1 MFQRY
6 NLMELMEKGL
16 QFFEIDIKQE
26 IFKILW
32 LFLNVSI
39 LITLK
44 EVIPSFEENC
54 KVLLKKHKKL

>member
-1 MFQRY
+1 
-6 NLMELMEKGL
+6 MELMGKGL

-26 IFKILW
+26 NFKILW

-44 EVIPSFEENC
+44 EVIPGFEENC
-54 KVLLKKHKKL
+54 KVLLKKCKKL